1 MSNQIQQRRY
11 WAWSRRGSAL
21 IAGIALLAAGLG
33 ACSESSE
40 TGTTGSSGVPGGG
53 DDCNKGS
60 VVACIGDDTTL
71 GKIAHSP
78 VAAKGDPI
86 LIGMINQEAGAA
98 GAFPELSAA
107 DRAAVAFI
115 NNELGGVN
123 GRPIQ
128 LEVCDTKFS
137 PAGSIACAQQMIEK
151 KVVAVT
157 GGIDVFGDG
166 IKILSDNGVPFVG
179 GIPVST
185 ASASVPT
192 SFQFSGGIWGA
203 LLAFAHYATNNLQ
216 AKSVSILYTDFGPIT
231 DGANTTKDVLEKLGV
246 KVQMVPFPVITT
258 DYLTPIT
265 QAVQSNPDAIIVGT
279 ADTGCVP
286 SFRAAEEL
294 KTKAAL
300 FFTGACAAPKIL
312 ESAGASATEGAY
324 FNIEQILPKPGT
336 VDPDTRLYNL
346 VLAKYAPGLDPASAG
361 TVAFRS
367 TMNLYTQ
374 MDSLGSKAT
383 DHKSLIASFKKA
395 VDHPSFNGHSYTC
408 DGKDFPGLPAICTSE
423 EAIVQN
429 VKGTLVP
436 RTGWIDV
443 GAFASN

>member
-1 MSNQIQQRRY
+1 MSNQTQQRPHRD
-11 WAWSRRGSAL
+11 WSRRGLAL
-21 IAGIALLAAGLG
+21 AGALAFLTAGLG
-33 ACSESSE
+33 ACSES
-40 TGTTGSSGVPGGG
+40 GGDNAGGSGGLPGGG
-53 DDCNKGS
+53 QTCTKSS

-71 GKIAHSP
+71 GKISHTP
-78 VAAKGDPI
+78 IVAKGEPI

-98 GAFPELSAA
+98 GAFPELSGAN
-107 DRAAVAFI
+107 RAVVAFI

-137 PAGSIACAQQMIEK
+137 PTGSIACAQQMVEK

-166 IKILSDNGVPFVG
+166 IKILNDNGIPFIG

-203 LLAFAHYATNNLQ
+203 FLAFADYSAKNLK
-216 AKSVSILYTDFGPIT
+216 AKNVSILYTDFGPIT
-231 DGANTTKDVLEKLGV
+231 DGANTAKDALENLGV
-246 KVQMVPFPVITT
+246 KVQMIPFPVITT

-265 QAVQSNPDAIIVGT
+265 EAVQSNPDAIIVGT

-286 SFRAAEEL
+286 SFRATEEL

-312 ESAGASATEGAY
+312 ESAGESATEGAY

-336 VDPDTRLYNL
+336 VDPDTSLYNF
-346 VLAKYAPGLDPASAG
+346 VLAKYQPRLDPAGAG

-367 TMNLYTQ
+367 SMNLYMQ
-374 MDSLGSKAT
+374 MKSLGAKAT
-383 DHKSLIASFKKA
+383 NRAAIIDAFRKS
-395 VDHPSFNGHSYTC
+395 VDHPSFNGHPYTC
-408 DGKDFPGLPAICTSE
+408 DGKDFPGLPALCTSE
-423 EAIVQN
+423 EVIVQN

-443 GAFASN
+443 GALVVR